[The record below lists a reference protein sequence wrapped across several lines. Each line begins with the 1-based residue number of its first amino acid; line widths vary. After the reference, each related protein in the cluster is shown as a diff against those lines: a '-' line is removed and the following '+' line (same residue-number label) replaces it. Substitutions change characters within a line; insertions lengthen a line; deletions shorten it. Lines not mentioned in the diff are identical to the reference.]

1 MAQGVCQKGAKDLSG
16 DLSVERLSQLFFKY
30 VDFCVGRDTPSL
42 EQLRK
47 FKGKVEE
54 YGIFV
59 DDEVKTD
66 DLENAVLNGDCKGFL
81 KYTGYSVSRLFVRHT
96 SQAAVNVEDFANVTI
111 DVFDNTHL
119 YLAVAG
125 TNAKVFVNVYGDA
138 QVECNGSGIQ
148 LEYKHK
154 NTY

>member
-66 DLENAVLNGDCKGFL
+66 DLENAVLNGECKGFL
-81 KYTGYSVSRLFVRHT
+81 KYTGYSVSRLFIRHT
-96 SQAAVNVEDFANVTI
+96 SQAAVNVEDHAYVTI
-111 DVFDNTHL
+111 DIFDNSHL

-125 TNAKVFVNVYGDA
+125 ANAKVYVNVYGDA

-148 LEYKHK
+148 VVNKKRE
-154 NTY
+154 TY